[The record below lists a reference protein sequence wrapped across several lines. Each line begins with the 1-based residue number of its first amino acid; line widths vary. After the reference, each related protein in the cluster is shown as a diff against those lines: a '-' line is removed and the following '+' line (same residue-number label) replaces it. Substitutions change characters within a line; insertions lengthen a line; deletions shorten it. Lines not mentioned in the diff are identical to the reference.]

1 MKGRKMMKESKTS
14 TRQLTLAA
22 LFMALTTVATMV
34 IHIPVPATQG
44 FVNVG
49 DSFVLLSGLLFSH
62 YYGALIGGVGSAL
75 ADLFLGYTIFAPVT
89 LIVKAIEALLA
100 SYIDRGNTVS
110 RVIAVI
116 VGVTWMVFGYF
127 IFEVFMFDLPVAI
140 SAVIPN
146 SIQGA
151 VSAGLALLL
160 YPIVRRLIDR

>member
-1 MKGRKMMKESKTS
+1 MKESKTS

-116 VGVTWMVFGYF
+116 VGVTWMGFGYF
-127 IFEVFMFDLPVAI
+127 IFEVFMFDLPVAL

-146 SIQGA
+146 SIQGI

>member
-1 MKGRKMMKESKTS
+1 MKESKTS

-127 IFEVFMFDLPVAI
+127 IFEVFMFDLPVAL

-146 SIQGA
+146 SIQGI
-151 VSAGLALLL
+151 VSAGLTLLL

>member
-1 MKGRKMMKESKTS
+1 MKESKTS

>member
-1 MKGRKMMKESKTS
+1 MKESKTS

-127 IFEVFMFDLPVAI
+127 IFEVFMFDLPVAL

-146 SIQGA
+146 SIQGI

>member
-1 MKGRKMMKESKTS
+1 MKESKTS

-116 VGVTWMVFGYF
+116 VGVIWMVFGYF
-127 IFEVFMFDLPVAI
+127 IFEVFMFDLPVAL

-146 SIQGA
+146 SIQGI

>member
-1 MKGRKMMKESKTS
+1 MKESKTS

-22 LFMALTTVATMV
+22 LFMALTTVATIV

-127 IFEVFMFDLPVAI
+127 IFEVFMFDLPVAL

-146 SIQGA
+146 SIQGI

>member
-1 MKGRKMMKESKTS
+1 MKESKTS

-116 VGVTWMVFGYF
+116 FGVTWMVFGYF
-127 IFEVFMFDLPVAI
+127 IFEVFMFDLPVAL

-146 SIQGA
+146 SIQGI

>member
-1 MKGRKMMKESKTS
+1 MKESKTS

-127 IFEVFMFDLPVAI
+127 IFEVFMFDLPIAL

-146 SIQGA
+146 SIQGI

>member
-1 MKGRKMMKESKTS
+1 MMKESKTT

-116 VGVTWMVFGYF
+116 FGVTWMVFGYF
-127 IFEVFMFDLPVAI
+127 IFEVFMFDLPVAL

-146 SIQGA
+146 SIQGI

>member
-1 MKGRKMMKESKTS
+1 MMKESKTS

-116 VGVTWMVFGYF
+116 VGVIWMVFGYF
-127 IFEVFMFDLPVAI
+127 IFEVFMFDLPVAL

-146 SIQGA
+146 SIQGI
-151 VSAGLALLL
+151 VSAELALLL

>member
-1 MKGRKMMKESKTS
+1 MKENKTS

-127 IFEVFMFDLPVAI
+127 IFEVFMFDLPVAL

-146 SIQGA
+146 SIQGI

>member
-1 MKGRKMMKESKTS
+1 MMKESKTS

-116 VGVTWMVFGYF
+116 VGVAWMVFGYF
-127 IFEVFMFDLPVAI
+127 IFEVFMFDLPVAL

-146 SIQGA
+146 SIQGI

>member
-1 MKGRKMMKESKTS
+1 MKESKTS

-22 LFMALTTVATMV
+22 LFMALTTVVTMV

-116 VGVTWMVFGYF
+116 VGETWMVFGYF
-127 IFEVFMFDLPVAI
+127 IFEVFMFDLPVAL

-146 SIQGA
+146 SIQGI

>member
-1 MKGRKMMKESKTS
+1 MMKESKTS

-127 IFEVFMFDLPVAI
+127 VFEVFMFDLPVAL

-146 SIQGA
+146 SIQGI

>member
-1 MKGRKMMKESKTS
+1 MKESKTS
-14 TRQLTLAA
+14 TRQLILAA

-127 IFEVFMFDLPVAI
+127 IFEVFMFDLPVAL

-146 SIQGA
+146 SIQGI

>member
-1 MKGRKMMKESKTS
+1 MKESKTS

-127 IFEVFMFDLPVAI
+127 IFEVFMFDLPVAL

-146 SIQGA
+146 SIQGI
-151 VSAGLALLL
+151 VSGGLALLL

>member
-1 MKGRKMMKESKTS
+1 MKESETS

-100 SYIDRGNTVS
+100 NYIDRGNTVS

-127 IFEVFMFDLPVAI
+127 IFEVFMFDLPVAL

-146 SIQGA
+146 SIQGI

>member
-1 MKGRKMMKESKTS
+1 MKESKTS

-127 IFEVFMFDLPVAI
+127 IFEVFMFDLPVAL

-146 SIQGA
+146 SIQGI
-151 VSAGLALLL
+151 VSVGLALLL

>member
-1 MKGRKMMKESKTS
+1 MMKESKTS

-100 SYIDRGNTVS
+100 SYIDRGSTVS

-127 IFEVFMFDLPVAI
+127 IFEVFMFDLPVAL

-146 SIQGA
+146 SIQGI

>member
-1 MKGRKMMKESKTS
+1 MMKESKTS

-100 SYIDRGNTVS
+100 SYIDRESTVS

-116 VGVTWMVFGYF
+116 IGVTWMVFGYF
-127 IFEVFMFDLPVAI
+127 IFEVFMFDLPVAL

-146 SIQGA
+146 SIQGI

>member
-1 MKGRKMMKESKTS
+1 MKKSKTS

-127 IFEVFMFDLPVAI
+127 IFEVFMFDLPVAL

-146 SIQGA
+146 SIQGI

>member
-1 MKGRKMMKESKTS
+1 MKESKTS

-127 IFEVFMFDLPVAI
+127 VFEVFMFDLPVAL

-146 SIQGA
+146 SIQGI